1 MNTRTGE
8 NTSLDVT
15 NPENADESRHQ
26 DSTSCKA
33 SRKVFSF
40 YKFYFQRNSIH
51 REFKTSNKATIMM
64 ILTHSLELQICQ
76 QRLAIIDFLFQMA
89 RKRELWPLQ
98 QTTAHSKRLTVQLRV
113 SNTPL
118 WAGTDSIWA
127 LLCGDRFSDY
137 WNIVFL
143 VFLFSDLSCSY
154 FSWHKI
160 LESFLSLYE
169 VQWVTRCMIIFDL
182 INDRNFLR

>member
-1 MNTRTGE
+1 MLPILKTLTKVVIM
-8 NTSLDVT
+8 THVLAKF
-15 NPENADESRHQ
+15 PEK
-26 DSTSCKA
+26 C
-33 SRKVFSF
+33 FLF
-40 YKFYFQRNSIH
+40 YKFYFQRTSTH
-51 REFKTSNKATIMM
+51 REFKTRHKATIMM
-64 ILTHSLELQICQ
+64 ILTHSLELKLYQ
-76 QRLAIIDFLFQMA
+76 QRFAIIDFLFQMA

-98 QTTAHSKRLTVQLRV
+98 QTTAHSKRLTVQSRV

-118 WAGTDSIWA
+118 WAGTDSIWS

-143 VFLFSDLSCSY
+143 VFLFHDLSYSY

-169 VQWVTRCMIIFDL
+169 VQWVSRCMIIFDL
-182 INDRNFLR
+182 INDRNCLQ